1 MEKKQFI
8 HALQQAKKEAFA
20 FSCNDFDV
28 IISVGVLPSRHDEAL
43 LHALQNTHAKLV
55 YLFSMEEASLIEKSA
70 FFSRYEVGSE
80 EGVFALLAK
89 SFLLH
94 VKMPHMIETY
104 FEELDEGYLSA
115 ESNVGEEEIEVIEA
129 LYQEANKVLLLLGD
143 DILSHPRASHIAKL
157 AGLIA
162 RYGKAHVMVVGAT
175 EADISLNDSLEMM
188 DEVADIKSFDG
199 VVVYECPLRAGEK
212 EGLLIGSTQF
222 QMAAKVKENESIGVK
237 IGEEVHACTFVKD
250 ETLKGVIGLMPCAK
264 LSGAYPYH
272 VVKIVK

>member
-20 FSCNDFDV
+20 FTCNDFDL
-28 IISVGVLPSRHDEAL
+28 IISVGALPSRHDVSL
-43 LHALQNTHAKLV
+43 LESLKQSDAKLV
-55 YLFSMEEASLIEKSA
+55 YLFSMEEEALVAKSA

-94 VKMPHMIETY
+94 VKMPKMIEDY
-104 FEELDEGYLSA
+104 FERLDEGYLSA
-115 ESNVGEEEIEVIEA
+115 ESNIGEEEIEVIEA
-129 LYQEANKVLLLLGD
+129 LYQEAKKVLLLLGD
-143 DILSHPRASHIAKL
+143 DVLSHPRASHIAKL
-157 AGLIA
+157 AGLMA
-162 RYGKAHVMVVGAT
+162 RYGKANVMVVGAK
-175 EADISLNDSLEMM
+175 EADVSLNDSLEMM

-199 VVVYECPLRAGEK
+199 VVVYECPLKAGEK

-222 QMAAKVKENESIGVK
+222 QMAAKVKENENIGVK